1 MGKLRK
7 YTLENTEGAIQMDN
21 PEKLA
26 TLDTQDE
33 EKQNKYTAQYAY
45 IDKRLYHL
53 EAPIITIHI
62 CSFVGEVFMAG
73 IAILIDNCFTPI
85 LPTVML
91 QVFHG
96 QVSYVVGFIPTYAI
110 ST

>member
-1 MGKLRK
+1 VGKLRK

-33 EKQNKYTAQYAY
+33 EKQNKNTAQYAY

-73 IAILIDNCFTPI
+73 IAILMTSVLHQFYQLSCYKYFMDRYR
-85 LPTVML
+85 M
-91 QVFHG
+91 
-96 QVSYVVGFIPTYAI
+96 
-110 ST
+110 

>member
-1 MGKLRK
+1 
-7 YTLENTEGAIQMDN
+7 
-21 PEKLA
+21 
-26 TLDTQDE
+26 
-33 EKQNKYTAQYAY
+33 
-45 IDKRLYHL
+45 
-53 EAPIITIHI
+53 
-62 CSFVGEVFMAG
+62 MAG

-96 QVSYVVGFIPTYAI
+96 QVSYVVGFIPTYAT